1 MARVALVYDADNT
14 LMKGYHPSLILEKRG
29 LDPKIFWNKVTSSQ
43 KIEEE
48 RGEKTRLD
56 IIYLAQFM
64 NEVRNGN
71 LKGLTKAEMK
81 EAGKD
86 LPKMFY
92 PGLPEFFT
100 KIKEANPSHEISH
113 NIVSVGIKDL
123 LQSSV
128 LGHHMKH
135 IFGYTFFDN
144 FTPGPQI
151 DEIKS
156 TTSSVEK
163 VDSIVQISK
172 GNAPGIYEYPIQNMI
187 YFGDGQTDIPAFK
200 FVKQRHGTTILV
212 YDPNTPGAKEKA
224 IELKR
229 YVDYIVPADFTEG
242 SELWNAVNETIKGSH
257 ENIVRKKTWPHLFER
272 VLKGEKTAELR
283 LADFEINEGDIL
295 ILEEWD
301 PETKQYTGRSL
312 QKRVRNLNKVNLKDF
327 HNAEE
332 ILNNDYWIID
342 LA

>member
-1 MARVALVYDADNT
+1 MAKIALVYDADNT
-14 LMKGYHPSLILEKRG
+14 LMSGYHPSLILEKRG
-29 LDPKIFWNKVTSSQ
+29 LDPKVFWNKVSSSQ
-43 KIEEE
+43 RLEEE

-64 NEVRNGN
+64 NEVRHGG
-71 LKGLTKAEMK
+71 LKGLTKAEIR

-92 PGLPEFFT
+92 PGVLDFFT
-100 KIKEANPSHEISH
+100 KIKLANTDHQISH

-128 LGHHMKH
+128 LGIHMDNV
-135 IFGYTFFDN
+135 FGYTFFDN
-144 FTPGPQI
+144 LTEGDTI
-151 DEIKS
+151 DEVKS

-172 GNAPGIYEYPIQNMI
+172 GNSPGIYEYPIQNMI

-200 FVKQRHGTTILV
+200 FVKQRHGTTIIV
-212 YDPNTPGAKEKA
+212 YDPNKPGAKEKA

-242 SELWNAVNETIKGSH
+242 SELWNAVNETIRKSH
-257 ENIVRKKTWPHLFER
+257 ERIVKKKTWPHLFER
-272 VLKGEKTAELR
+272 VMKGEKTAELR
-283 LADFEINEGDIL
+283 LADFEIAEGDII
-295 ILEEWD
+295 ILEEWN
-301 PETKQYTGRSL
+301 PETKQYTGRVL
-312 QKRVRNLNKVNLKDF
+312 QKRVKNLNRVNLKDF
-327 HNAEE
+327 HNQEE